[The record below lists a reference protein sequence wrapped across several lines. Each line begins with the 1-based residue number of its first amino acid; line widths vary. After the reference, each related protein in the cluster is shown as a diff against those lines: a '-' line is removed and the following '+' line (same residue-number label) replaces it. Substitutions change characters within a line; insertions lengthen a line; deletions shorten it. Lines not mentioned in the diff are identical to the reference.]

1 MTYGKFEISH
11 QEYDRL
17 QAMEYSQRRVEIK
30 SMIPDS
36 IKVGNGLYGY
46 STRIIGFLPWTLFY
60 WIECGRCGASGG
72 RCQTVDKAVDAWN
85 RRTV

>member
-46 STRIIGFLPWTLFY
+46 ATRIIDGKCY
-60 WIECGRCGASGG
+60 IAYVCGDSC
-72 RCQTVDKAVDAWN
+72 D
-85 RRTV
+85 

>member
-1 MTYGKFEISH
+1 MSDLKPCPFCGSNI
-11 QEYDRL
+11 
-17 QAMEYSQRRVEIK
+17 VELN
-30 SMIPDS
+30 S
-36 IKVGNGLYGY
+36 
-46 STRIIGFLPWTLFY
+46 FLPWALFY